1 MPLLRLNVGI
11 TMHSFKEMPNF
22 RAYSVVE
29 AGRLCG
35 LSRSSIYKLIESGKL
50 KTIKILGR
58 RLVPA
63 EALDELLKLSA

>member
-1 MPLLRLNVGI
+1 
-11 TMHSFKEMPNF
+11 MHSFKDTQSR

-29 AGRLCG
+29 AGRACG

-63 EALDELLKLSA
+63 EALDELLRPSA

>member
-1 MPLLRLNVGI
+1 MN
-11 TMHSFKEMPNF
+11 SFKEVPSR

-35 LSRSSIYKLIESGKL
+35 LSRSSVYKLIESGKL

-58 RLVPA
+58 RLVPV
-63 EALDELLKLSA
+63 EALDELLRLSA

>member
-1 MPLLRLNVGI
+1 
-11 TMHSFKEMPNF
+11 MHSLKEVPSR

-35 LSRSSIYKLIESGKL
+35 LSRSSIYKLIESGTL